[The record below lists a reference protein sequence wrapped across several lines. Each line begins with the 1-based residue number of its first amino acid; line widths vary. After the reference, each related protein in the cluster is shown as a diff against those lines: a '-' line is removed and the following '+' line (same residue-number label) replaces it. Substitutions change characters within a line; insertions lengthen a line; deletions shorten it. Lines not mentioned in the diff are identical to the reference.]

1 MDRDQEIQDIVNQLE
16 RLQIQQSDLL
26 QRLGR
31 LSKSKDNDNNA
42 TPLPISTVARAFAV
56 GGRVR
61 IRNPGHLQPVRGTVI
76 QIGRTRITVESRNG
90 TKIV

>member
-31 LSKSKDNDNNA
+31 LSKSKDNDNTA
-42 TPLPISTVARAFAV
+42 TPLPISTAARAFAV